1 MGSDFWSG
9 VAGFVVDV
17 GVSYGLEHALKGGS
31 GGIGKQVL
39 VGSFAGGVGG
49 ALGDAVAHG
58 GPSLGDTPE
67 AFFYGAL
74 GGAAGAGADRF
85 IASRLAKGKTAA
97 DDALTEASS
106 TKATADEA
114 RDSLQNAENARTAA
128 RTDLD
133 QAEVALRQAN
143 AELGPLQTQ
152 YDDALR
158 RAQADPNNVI
168 LRDELNSA
176 RDALNAAKDKVRA
189 AESVRDKAKEGLD
202 EAGDKFNELN
212 AKRGD
217 LDSAKSSADDAF
229 KKAEAAAK
237 AAGKRVDDFG
247 KYYRGTLVGLGSYAS
262 MMLNEHGLPWSSDG
276 SGGDQPGA
284 AVNRVPLMWDGYQPA
299 ATAGLMGQSPFE
311 QGSSPQKGQGFLLRP
326 EGLNPSIVLW
336 YGGPSNSFAY
346 SLVDTYEM
354 FGDLKKKEDLKVTPI
369 PAMPKTVQN
378 PSGFSA
384 KGGATY
390 KDLSLSLNETGK
402 KLTDTQQS
410 VLNVLP
416 TVEEISKRGK
426 ENVGKLIVGVNRFM
440 VERLQTGS
448 DKEVLVVLGQGFTE
462 LANEIQNAAQANQA
476 AAGGIQNPTAAQD
489 AAAAQNL
496 ANSVGNYAGR
506 MNSAGYTPD
515 SSQIGVN
522 NPWDPGNLGT
532 GNATTPDTSALK
544 DATEKFRDQA
554 ENLAGTANN
563 PSNITPTSVD
573 PGALNPAAYNPGASQ
588 LGSTDPMGGLGSLM
602 STLMPFQLMAQQRA
616 MRDEADRNM
625 SDRMDDLDSSRF
637 DQAAVPTLPQ
647 AQQPVG
653 TTPWSNQ
660 AAANNAAATPAQPAA
675 HHPAGAPSGANST
688 QPGTAVP
695 KRVPGDDGLVPYAF
709 PKGTQR
715 IPLAVAQAC
724 DKAFANKSGTDA
736 QAAYQGTAGAFTDPK
751 DIGPAVDPFQLTTGD
766 IGTWIIRQPKKE
778 SQQAEPVPAQA
789 GSEGQIQPVAM
800 VTVGGD
806 TGEKKNEPDT
816 GSSGDPEYRTA
827 ILVVFGEG
835 ESGTVEAIVNGELR
849 QFEAEMSDTEGD
861 FGEFAGFK
869 HPKGVEAAGDKGQ
882 DSETIAT
889 SGDQTTAD
897 IPALTMPV

>member
-1 MGSDFWSG
+1 MGNDFWSG

-17 GVSYGLEHALKGGS
+17 GVSYGIEHGLKG
-31 GGIGKQVL
+31 IDRTPMKHLL
-39 VGSFAGGVGG
+39 VGAAAGGAGG

-58 GPSLGDTPE
+58 GFSGDTWG
-67 AFFYGAL
+67 AAFYGAL
-74 GGAAGAGADRF
+74 GGAGGAGAERF
-85 IASRLAKGKTAA
+85 VSWRLAKGKTAA
-97 DDALTEASS
+97 DNALTEASS
-106 TKATADEA
+106 AKSTADEA
-114 RDSLQNAENARTAA
+114 RDSLEYAENTHTAA
-128 RTDLD
+128 RTNLD
-133 QAEVALRQAN
+133 QADAALRQAN

-158 RAQADPNNVI
+158 RAQADPGNVI

-217 LDSAKSSADDAF
+217 LDNAKSTAEDAF

-247 KYYRGTLVGLGSYAS
+247 KYYHGTLVGLGSWGA

-276 SGGDQPGA
+276 TGGDQPGA

-299 ATAGLMGQSPFE
+299 ADARLMGRPPFE

-336 YGGPSNSFAY
+336 FGGPSNSFAY

-354 FGDLKKKEDLKVTPI
+354 FGDLKKKEDLDVKPI
-369 PAMPKTVQN
+369 PVMPKTVQN
-378 PSGFSA
+378 LTGFSA

-390 KDLSLSLNETGK
+390 RDLSNSLNEAGETLK
-402 KLTDTQQS
+402 KTQES
-410 VLNVLP
+410 VVNVLP

-448 DKEVLVVLGQGFTE
+448 DKEVLSVLGQGFNE
-462 LANEIQNAAQANQA
+462 LANEIQVAAQANQA

-496 ANSVGNYAGR
+496 ANSVGNFAGR

-532 GNATTPDTSALK
+532 GNAATPDTSALK

-554 ENLAGTANN
+554 ENLAGAANN
-563 PSNITPTSVD
+563 PSDITPASV
-573 PGALNPAAYNPGASQ
+573 NPAAYNPGASQ

-675 HHPAGAPSGANST
+675 HHPAGAPGGANST

-695 KRVPGDDGLVPYAF
+695 KRVAGEDGLVPYAF

-715 IPLAVAQAC
+715 VPLAVALAC

-736 QAAYQGTAGAFTDPK
+736 QAAYEGTAGAWTDSK
-751 DIGPAVDPFQLTTGD
+751 DIGDAVYPPKTGD
-766 IGTWIIRQPKKE
+766 VATFIIRQPKNKP
-778 SQQAEPVPAQA
+778 QPAEPVPAQA

-806 TGEKKNEPDT
+806 TGEKENEPDT

-849 QFEAEMSDTEGD
+849 QYEAEMSDTEGD

-869 HPKGVEAAGDKGQ
+869 HPKGVEATGDKGQ
-882 DSETIAT
+882 DSETMAT